1 MRVTIVQNVLRI
13 MASSHLPEHDRP
25 RGLSQPS
32 RPSGPG
38 PTDRRRKRLTISGA
52 RDKARSAAA
61 QICLIQI
68 NMETLLPLH
77 PAIKL
82 PVSPSMKRRDFVRTK
97 SARWLFSRVAA
108 LLIAATPGLA
118 SPQHAAAEGWP
129 TRPIKLINALAAGSA
144 PDILSRII
152 AEPLSRALGQQIIV
166 ENRAGA
172 ANVIATQAAARSAA
186 DGYTLFFGPSL
197 ALAVNPHT
205 FKSLPYDPVADF
217 TYISMVS
224 KATFFVL
231 AHPDVPAKTL
241 PELIAL
247 DKAKP
252 DQLTVAVDGP
262 KNSSGMLAAWLNKK
276 AGMHLVLIPYATMPQ
291 GVQDAV
297 AGRVQL
303 IIAAGLTAGPLVDR
317 GAMRALAVSSATR
330 IPGHA
335 QVPTIAE
342 TFPGFEFVG
351 WFVLAAPKGTPSD
364 IVNRLNH
371 EMDQILK
378 GPELVKRLGELG
390 FYIDGAYTPEAVAEF
405 VRSQR
410 DKWGEIV
417 RMIGI
422 EPE

>member
-1 MRVTIVQNVLRI
+1 MKHRNFVWSCSAGV
-13 MASSHLPEHDRP
+13 PF
-25 RGLSQPS
+25 
-32 RPSGPG
+32 SGV
-38 PTDRRRKRLTISGA
+38 
-52 RDKARSAAA
+52 
-61 QICLIQI
+61 
-68 NMETLLPLH
+68 M
-77 PAIKL
+77 
-82 PVSPSMKRRDFVRTK
+82 
-97 SARWLFSRVAA
+97 A
-108 LLIAATPGLA
+108 LLIALL
-118 SPQHAAAEGWP
+118 SPVQAAAEDWP

-152 AEPLSRALGQQIIV
+152 AEPLSRALGQQVIV
-166 ENRAGA
+166 ENRPGA
-172 ANVIATQAAARSAA
+172 VNVLATQAAARAAA

-205 FKSLPYDPVADF
+205 FKSLPYDPLADF
-217 TYISMVS
+217 VHISMVS
-224 KATFFVL
+224 KAAFFVL

-252 DQLTVAVDGP
+252 GQLTVAVDGP

-276 AGMHLVLIPYATMPQ
+276 AGMHMVLVPYPTMPQ

-303 IIAAGLTAGPLVDR
+303 AIAAGLIAGPLVDR

-330 IPGHA
+330 IPGYS

-342 TFPGFEFVG
+342 TFPGFDFIG
-351 WFVLAAPKGTPSD
+351 WFVLSAPAGTAKD
-364 IVNRLNH
+364 IVDRLSR
-371 EMDQILK
+371 EMKQILEE
-378 GPELVKRLGELG
+378 PELIKRLGELG
-390 FYIDGAYTPEAVAEF
+390 FYVDGALTPEATTEF

-417 RMIGI
+417 RAIGI
-422 EPE
+422 TPE

>member
-1 MRVTIVQNVLRI
+1 
-13 MASSHLPEHDRP
+13 
-25 RGLSQPS
+25 
-32 RPSGPG
+32 
-38 PTDRRRKRLTISGA
+38 
-52 RDKARSAAA
+52 
-61 QICLIQI
+61 
-68 NMETLLPLH
+68 
-77 PAIKL
+77 
-82 PVSPSMKRRDFVRTK
+82 MKRIDFVRPK
-97 SARWLFSRVAA
+97 SAGGLFSKITT
-108 LLIAATPGLA
+108 LLIAAMLGLA
-118 SPQHAAAEGWP
+118 GSHKATAESWP

-144 PDILSRII
+144 PDLLSRII
-152 AEPLSRALGQQIIV
+152 AEPLSRALGQQVIV
-166 ENRAGA
+166 ENRTGA
-172 ANVIATQAAARSAA
+172 ANIIATQAAARAA
-186 DGYTLFFGPSL
+186 PDGYTLFFGPSL

-217 TYISMVS
+217 AYISMVS

-252 DQLTVAVDGP
+252 GQLTIAVDGP

-276 AGMHLVLIPYATMPQ
+276 AGMNLVLIPYATMPQ
-291 GVQDAV
+291 GVQDAI

-303 IIAAGLTAGPLVDR
+303 IITAGLTAGPLVDR
-317 GAMRALAVSSATR
+317 GAMRALAVSSANR
-330 IPGHA
+330 IPGYQ

-378 GPELVKRLGELG
+378 EPKLVKRLGELG
-390 FYIDGAYTPEAVAEF
+390 FYSDGAYTPQATTEF

-417 RMIGI
+417 RAIGI